1 MGAILSTNKESKD
14 YHRSLCSIILC
25 RNVCCKCNVHFKTK
39 ISLDEHMQGV
49 HAETSYMCHYCNSI
63 SKTWFTFQQH
73 IYAFHN
79 DIVFCSYCYKA
90 YSNYSSLFLHWK
102 THEPFECEICNDT
115 FVTPQSLREHRIALH
130 RNVPFQRMF
139 FRRFRR

>member
-1 MGAILSTNKESKD
+1 LNQIATIMGAILSTNKESKD
-14 YHRSLCSIILC
+14 YHRSLYSIILC

-39 ISLDEHMQGV
+39 ISLDEHMQEV
-49 HAETSYMCHYCNSI
+49 HAETSYICHYCNSI

-90 YSNYSSLFLHWK
+90 YSDYSSLFLHWK
-102 THEPFECEICNDT
+102 THGKNLSDIFVRTNNSYGSNIC
-115 FVTPQSLREHRIALH
+115 II
-130 RNVPFQRMF
+130 
-139 FRRFRR
+139 